1 MSRESRIGLDRPGVD
16 WLGRVVWVWATS
28 QSLASGVVHRH
39 RSPRDVTCDVFV
51 RDGVLYAIGVHC
63 IFYIFG

>member
-1 MSRESRIGLDRPGVD
+1 MNPGLDWIVRDLIGSD
-16 WLGRVVWVWATS
+16 GVWVWATS